1 MHPREAGRRGET
13 AILNRKTMMVALK
26 LGITA
31 LLLAAVVT
39 YVDLQ
44 ALWQKV
50 RAVDPRWL
58 LLSWS
63 CLVVGYVLCGVRWA
77 WMAEGLGMS
86 VSMSR
91 KITLYFLGMFASL
104 FLPSTIGG
112 DVLRGILLARGEGRT
127 GAGWQAT
134 ASVLL
139 DRINGLYAL
148 SLLVSLAMF
157 AFHWPVIWWLGW
169 GLGVSAMWIGLAL
182 YPRLHGFIPPRFSAI
197 RDLPIGEPL
206 LRARWWRSLPVSFVF
221 QVLIV
226 QAHVFLGMAVGLH
239 MSWPAYAVMVGLVG
253 VMAFLP
259 ISLNGLG
266 VREAGY
272 VGFAVYFGADASA
285 AAAMSVLWLVVLSLA
300 SLPGAVV
307 LWRLGGLSSFRR

>member
-1 MHPREAGRRGET
+1 MHPWTCRQGVS
-13 AILNRKTMMVALK
+13 AILNRKTMMVVIK
-26 LGITA
+26 LGITV
-31 LLLAAVVT
+31 LLLAAVLY
-39 YVDLQ
+39 YVNVH

-50 RAVDPRWL
+50 RSVDPRWL
-58 LLSWS
+58 LYSWC
-63 CLVVGYVLCGVRWA
+63 CLVVGYVLCGIRWA
-77 WMAEGLGMS
+77 WMAEGLGLTVS
-86 VSMSR
+86 VPR
-91 KITLYFLGMFASL
+91 KINLYFLGMFASL

-112 DVLRGILLARGEGRT
+112 DVLRGILLAKGEGRT

-148 SLLVSLAMF
+148 SLLVTLAML
-157 AFHWPVIWWLGW
+157 AFHWPLVWWLGW
-169 GLGVSAMWIGLAL
+169 LGGMAVMWIGLIF
-182 YPRLHGFIPPRFSAI
+182 YPRLHDRIPERFAAI
-197 RDLPIGEPL
+197 RNLPINDRRL
-206 LRARWWRSLPVSFVF
+206 NVRWWRSLPVSFVF

-239 MSWPAYAVMVGLVG
+239 MSWPAFAVMVGLVG
-253 VMAFLP
+253 VMAFVP

-272 VGFAVYFGADASA
+272 VGFAVYFGADASTA
-285 AAAMSVLWLVVLSLA
+285 AALSVLWLVVLSLA

-307 LWRLGGLSSFRR
+307 LWRVGGLRSFRS

>member
-1 MHPREAGRRGET
+1 
-13 AILNRKTMMVALK
+13 MVAIK

-31 LLLAAVVT
+31 LLLAAVVS
-39 YVDLQ
+39 YVDLH

-50 RAVDPRWL
+50 RAVDPHWL
-58 LLSWS
+58 VLSWG
-63 CLVVGYVLCGVRWA
+63 CLVIGYVLCGVRWA
-77 WMAEGLGMS
+77 WMAEGLGLS
-86 VSMSR
+86 VSMPR
-91 KITLYFLGMFASL
+91 KIMLYFLGMFASL

-112 DVLRGILLARGEGRT
+112 DVLRGILLARGEGRA
-127 GAGWQAT
+127 GVGWQAT

-139 DRINGLYAL
+139 DRINGLYGL
-148 SLLVSLAMF
+148 SLLVSLAML
-157 AFHWPVIWWLGW
+157 AFHWPTAWWMGW
-169 GLGVSAMWIGLAL
+169 SIGVAAMWIGLML
-182 YPRLHGFIPPRFSAI
+182 VPRLHHRLPDRLHAI
-197 RDLPIGEPL
+197 RRLPIGEPL
-206 LRARWWRSLPVSFVF
+206 LRRRWWQSLPVSFVF

-239 MSWPAYAVMVGLVG
+239 MSWAAFAVMVGLVG
-253 VMAFLP
+253 LMAFLP

-307 LWRLGGLSSFRR
+307 LWRLGGLSSVRR

>member
-1 MHPREAGRRGET
+1 MHPRTWAQGET
-13 AILNRKTMMVALK
+13 AILNRKATMVAIK
-26 LGITA
+26 LGITV
-31 LLLAAVVT
+31 LLLAAVLY
-39 YVDLQ
+39 YVNLH

-58 LLSWS
+58 FWAWC
-63 CLVVGYVLCGVRWA
+63 CLVVGYVLCGIRWA
-77 WMAEGLGMS
+77 WMAEGLGLTVS
-86 VSMSR
+86 VSR
-91 KITLYFLGMFASL
+91 KINLYFLGMFASL

-112 DVLRGILLARGEGRT
+112 DVLRGILLAKGEGRT

-148 SLLVSLAMF
+148 SLLVSLAML
-157 AFHWPVIWWLGW
+157 AFHWPAVWWFGW
-169 GLGVSAMWIGLAL
+169 LCGVAAMWIGLAL
-182 YPRLHGFIPPRFSAI
+182 YPRLHDRIPERFAAI
-197 RDLPIGEPL
+197 RQLPIGDKRL
-206 LRARWWRSLPVSFVF
+206 NVRWWRSLPVSFAF
-221 QVLIV
+221 QLLIV

-239 MSWPAYAVMVGLVG
+239 MSWPAFAVMVGLVG
-253 VMAFLP
+253 LMAFVP

-307 LWRLGGLSSFRR
+307 LWRVGGLRSLR

>member
-1 MHPREAGRRGET
+1 MHPRTCAQGET
-13 AILNRKTMMVALK
+13 AILNRKAMMVAIK
-26 LGITA
+26 LGITV
-31 LLLAAVVT
+31 LLLAAVLA
-39 YVDLQ
+39 YVDLH
-44 ALWQKV
+44 ALWQRV
-50 RAVDPRWL
+50 RSVDPWWL
-58 LLSWS
+58 LWAWC
-63 CLVVGYVLCGVRWA
+63 CLVVGYVLCGIRWA
-77 WMAEGLGMS
+77 WMAEGLGLT
-86 VSMSR
+86 VSMPR
-91 KITLYFLGMFASL
+91 KIRLYFLGMFASL

-112 DVLRGILLARGEGRT
+112 DVLRGILLAKGEGRT

-148 SLLVSLAMF
+148 SLLVSLAML
-157 AFHWPVIWWLGW
+157 AFHWPLLWWLGW
-169 GLGVSAMWIGLAL
+169 FGGVAAMWIGLAL
-182 YPRLHGFIPPRFSAI
+182 YPRLHDRIPARFASI
-197 RDLPIGEPL
+197 RSLPIGDPRL
-206 LRARWWRSLPVSFVF
+206 NVRWWRSLPVSFVF

-239 MSWPAYAVMVGLVG
+239 MSWAAFAVMVGLVG
-253 VMAFLP
+253 LMAFVP

-307 LWRLGGLSSFRR
+307 LWRVGGLRSLR

>member
-1 MHPREAGRRGET
+1 MHPRATGRRGET
-13 AILNRKTMMVALK
+13 AILNRKAIMVAIK

-31 LLLAAVVT
+31 LLLAAVLT
-39 YVDLQ
+39 YVDLH

-58 LLSWS
+58 LLSWGG
-63 CLVVGYVLCGVRWA
+63 LVVGYVLCGVRWA

-157 AFHWPVIWWLGW
+157 AFHWPMVWWLGW
-169 GLGVSAMWIGLAL
+169 GIGVTAMWVGLML
-182 YPRLHGFIPPRFSAI
+182 YPRLHHRIPARFGAI

-206 LRARWWRSLPVSFVF
+206 LRRRWWQSLPISFVF
-221 QVLIV
+221 QVLVV

-239 MSWPAYAVMVGLVG
+239 MSWPAFAVMVGLVG
-253 VMAFLP
+253 LMAFLP